1 MIVSYKPLLFSVLV
15 AAVWTHPIAGQTQL
29 NSPYEPNDLRLAQS
43 GESVLN
49 PTPTNTADTTADF
62 ESRLKAL
69 RATTG
74 RVSQQLQ
81 ASPATPSTMAPS
93 APQPLPRAATPA
105 APLRPTGSS
114 SANADLIRERIRL
127 LRTLR
132 SKSSPVPSPAT
143 PEPEKPALSPLP
155 AMMETAKE
163 PDPNIQ
169 AIEEN
174 LRATPASTPETT
186 PPESIPENVE
196 ATEIVSGPVN
206 SMALGQS
213 LYRTGNYEAAM
224 KAFDNVAIEPL
235 DDADRAWLE
244 LMKAMCYRRMSRT
257 ADSEAILRTLA
268 NDKSSD
274 YPVSAAKWWL
284 KHSESV
290 SDSRP
295 FFDQTS
301 QSVDTILERAKKHV
315 QPTQ

>member
-1 MIVSYKPLLFSVLV
+1 MNLSKLPLLLGAFV
-15 AAVWTHPIAGQTQL
+15 AAAWTQHGVAQTQL
-29 NSPYEPNDLRLAQS
+29 NSPYEPNELRLAQS
-43 GESVLN
+43 GNSGLKRPQAN
-49 PTPTNTADTTADF
+49 DSGTNADL

-81 ASPATPSTMAPS
+81 SSPAAPTTPVSPT
-93 APQPLPRAATPA
+93 PQPLPSASAPA
-105 APLRPTGSS
+105 APTAGPASS
-114 SANADLIRERIRL
+114 ENADLIRQRIRL

-132 SKSSPVPSPAT
+132 SKSSAAPSAASA
-143 PEPEKPALSPLP
+143 EPEKPALSPMP
-155 AMMETAKE
+155 AMMESVEE

-169 AIEEN
+169 AIEDNLTAAPTGTSPAAEPEN
-174 LRATPASTPETT
+174 N
-186 PPESIPENVE
+186 PENVE
-196 ATEIVSGPVN
+196 ATEVVSGPVN

-224 KAFDNVAIEPL
+224 KAFNNVSIQPL

-244 LMKAMCYRRMSRT
+244 LMKAMCYRRMNQT

-268 NDKSSD
+268 NDKSRE

-315 QPTQ
+315 QPTP